1 MVEHDFSNKIALITG
16 GTGAV
21 GSQLLKFFASHGATT
36 IGTYLD
42 ENKMNIISSKSQGVD
57 FIRCNTLI
65 DTEVSSLISNIAEK
79 YGRIDILVNT
89 VGGFIGGK
97 SVFQIQEAEWDKMFG
112 VNLKSAFLVTKY
124 VIPLMIQSGYGKI
137 VHISA
142 YTGWTAN
149 GFDSAYAASKAG
161 LIRFVESISKEL
173 RDQDLNI
180 NCVLPSIIDT
190 ATSRK
195 AMPDADFNHWVK
207 IEELANI
214 IAFLCSDDSRAIT
227 GSAIPAFKPS

>member
-16 GTGAV
+16 GTGAL

-42 ENKMNIISSKSQGVD
+42 ESKMNIISSKSQGVD
-57 FIRCNTLI
+57 FIQCNTLI

-89 VGGFIGGK
+89 VGGFLGGK
-97 SVFQIQEAEWDKMFG
+97 TVFQIQEAEWDKMFG

-124 VIPLMIQSGYGKI
+124 VIPLMIQSGYGRI
-137 VHISA
+137 VHISS

-161 LIRFVESISKEL
+161 LIRFVESVSKEL

-190 ATSRK
+190 ETNRK
-195 AMPDADFNHWVK
+195 AMPDADAKHWVT

-227 GSAIPAFKPS
+227 GSAIPAFKQS